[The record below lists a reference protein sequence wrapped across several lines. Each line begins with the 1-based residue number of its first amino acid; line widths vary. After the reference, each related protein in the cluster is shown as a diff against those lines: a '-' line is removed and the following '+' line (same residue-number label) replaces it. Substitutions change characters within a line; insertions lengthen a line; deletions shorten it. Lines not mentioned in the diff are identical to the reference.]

1 MWNKQVNDIEN
12 VMGKMKVC
20 LLVLSA
26 LLILILVPVVSAE
39 EQIIKIT
46 YISYTPNE
54 ALEMAS
60 ETNDYSNL
68 IEYTFIN
75 YYNAT
80 SNGISDEIL
89 EAAETGF
96 LETQDVI
103 VCDHIGSTI
112 LNDLVIN
119 ETMRN
124 AHDSGTEL
132 YTIKTMGT
140 PPEYFDYISDGS
152 ANDPI
157 CNYYNNLGT
166 EGEGLESAERLLIYL
181 ATNGPNL
188 LRTAILDNASV
199 NFNNFVF
206 VLGTEYNE
214 VTLSNAA
221 LDANISAELNIKIFT
236 KNDTVPEDFDFSEYG
251 MIFIE
256 SQDENTTD
264 KWTTSI
270 KAARTAGAKVIGY
283 NLSSNIALSN
293 VDLYSD
299 EYTDIERYWVQGGET
314 NMKSMLKF
322 MGQNFSGLWGEM
334 KSLNLR

>member
-1 MWNKQVNDIEN
+1 MWNKQVNDMEN

-26 LLILILVPVVSAE
+26 LLILVLVPVVSAE
-39 EQIIKIT
+39 EQITKIT

-157 CNYYNNLGT
+157 CNYCNNLGT
-166 EGEGLESAERLLIYL
+166 EGEGLESAE
-181 ATNGPNL
+181 NL
-188 LRTAILDNASV
+188 LLYLTMKNKVTYISYTPNEALEMASETNDYSNLIEYTFINYYNA
-199 NFNNFVF
+199 
-206 VLGTEYNE
+206 T
-214 VTLSNAA
+214 SNG
-221 LDANISAELNIKIFT
+221 I
-236 KNDTVPEDFDFSEYG
+236 
-251 MIFIE
+251 
-256 SQDENTTD
+256 
-264 KWTTSI
+264 
-270 KAARTAGAKVIGY
+270 
-283 NLSSNIALSN
+283 
-293 VDLYSD
+293 SD
-299 EYTDIERYWVQGGET
+299 EILEAAET
-314 NMKSMLKF
+314 GFLETQDVIVCDHIGSTILGSVLNF
-322 MGQNFSGLWGEM
+322 MTHT
-334 KSLNLR
+334 